1 MGSHI
6 PLTDADRLSWLA
18 HIRGA
23 VIDRM
28 NTTKAPAVLVTCSA
42 LRSTYRHELR
52 ALHEIAGLRTVFIML
67 ETDSRN
73 ELKSRLAQRQ
83 DHYMAPEMVDKQV
96 DLLEAALDEEI
107 DVVPVDAAQ
116 SVEEVA
122 KECESILQGVVSS

>member
-1 MGSHI
+1 
-6 PLTDADRLSWLA
+6 LTDADRLSWLA

-42 LRSTYRHELR
+42 LKSSYRHELR
-52 ALHEIAGLRTVFIML
+52 ALQEIVGLRTVFIML
-67 ETDSRN
+67 ETDNRG

-83 DHYMAPEMVDKQV
+83 GHYMAPEMVDKQV
-96 DLLEAALDEEI
+96 DLLEAALDDET

-116 SVEEVA
+116 SAEEVA
-122 KECESILQGVVSS
+122 LECEGILQGVISR